1 MRLEHEAL
9 HINILK
15 TNDVIHMSYY
25 MNLRCLNTTIKYIY
39 TFALTS
45 NPNDALVITGMREQ

>member
-1 MRLEHEAL
+1 MM
-9 HINILK
+9 
-15 TNDVIHMSYY
+15 IHMSYY